1 MRDFV
6 KKMGEGGVNAWPQ
19 DEGAWLTLEAC
30 KSLP

>member
-6 KKMGEGGVNAWPQ
+6 KGGGGKAWPQ
-19 DEGAWLTLEAC
+19 DDGAWLTLEAC